1 VRKST
6 GLESGEQLFAVLREW
21 RPGWR
26 QSRIEE
32 LEQGVRRKPDTFW
45 MRQRKSVLQPIALVT
60 GVGHAIAN
68 RLLPKRLPQ
77 LEESSEYDLFGIV
90 GHRGGRPFG
99 RRVYGKRT
107 GTT

>member
-1 VRKST
+1 MREPSA
-6 GLESGEQLFAVLREW
+6 LESGEQLFAVLREC

-32 LEQGVRRKPDTFW
+32 LEQGVRRKPDTFRV
-45 MRQRKSVLQPIALVT
+45 RQRKSVLQPIALVT
-60 GVGHAIAN
+60 GVGYAIAN

-77 LEESSEYDLFGIV
+77 LTESSEYQLFGIV

-107 GTT
+107 GRT